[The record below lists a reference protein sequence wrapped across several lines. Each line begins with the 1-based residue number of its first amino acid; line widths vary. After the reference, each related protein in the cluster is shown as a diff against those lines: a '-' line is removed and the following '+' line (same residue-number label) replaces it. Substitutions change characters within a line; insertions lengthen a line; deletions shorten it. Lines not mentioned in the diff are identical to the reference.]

1 LDVGTQGAVSVPM
14 AASVASHPFV
24 KPIAPP
30 VAQEPRILALAF
42 DSQQLAHQAL
52 QAAMGLRDD
61 EALDL
66 HDAVML
72 TSDRAGTATVAATMD
87 PTPVAAAVPASL
99 FGALVGT
106 LIAGPIGLLIGG
118 ALGGGGGALAAR
130 LVDTGM
136 PSYAIDALRETVIP
150 GQYVLALLV
159 TERRAG
165 TLASFAMRC
174 GTLGRSTI
182 LPCY

>member
-1 LDVGTQGAVSVPM
+1 M
-14 AASVASHPFV
+14 AASGAPRNVVSPTPELVVAT
-24 KPIAPP
+24 
-30 VAQEPRILALAF
+30 EPRILALSF
-42 DSQQLAHQAL
+42 DTQQLAHQAL
-52 QAAMGLRDD
+52 QAAMALRDD

-72 TSDRAGTATVAATMD
+72 TSHRAGPATVAKMD

-106 LIAGPIGLLIGG
+106 LVAGPIGLLVGG
-118 ALGGGGGALAAR
+118 ALGGGGGVLAAK
-130 LVDTGM
+130 LVDTGI
-136 PSYAIDALRETVIP
+136 PAHAIDALRDTVPP
-150 GQYVLALLV
+150 GQHLLALLV
-159 TERRAG
+159 SERVAG

>member
-1 LDVGTQGAVSVPM
+1 M
-14 AASVASHPFV
+14 AATVTTRSFV
-24 KPIAPP
+24 KPSAPAVP
-30 VAQEPRILALAF
+30 EEPRILALAF
-42 DSQQLAHQAL
+42 DTQQLAHQAL

-72 TSDRAGTATVAATMD
+72 TSNGEGSATVAATMD

-99 FGALVGT
+99 LGALVGT
-106 LIAGPIGLLIGG
+106 LIAGPIGLLVGGAIGG
-118 ALGGGGGALAAR
+118 SGGVLAAK
-130 LVDTGM
+130 LVGTGI
-136 PSYAIDALRETVIP
+136 PTYAVDALRETVTP

-159 TERRAG
+159 SERRPG

>member
-1 LDVGTQGAVSVPM
+1 M
-14 AASVASHPFV
+14 AASVASQAFIDPT
-24 KPIAPP
+24 APP
-30 VAQEPRILALAF
+30 VSVEPRILALAF

-72 TSDRAGTATVAATMD
+72 TSDRAGSATVAATMD

-99 FGALVGT
+99 LGALVGT
-106 LIAGPIGLLIGG
+106 LIAGPIGLLVGG
-118 ALGGGGGALAAR
+118 ALGGSGGVLAAK
-130 LVDTGM
+130 LVGTGI
-136 PSYAIDALRETVIP
+136 PRYAIDALRDTVTP

-159 TERRAG
+159 SERRAG

>member
-1 LDVGTQGAVSVPM
+1 MAVT
-14 AASVASHPFV
+14 AAPRF
-24 KPIAPP
+24 APATP
-30 VAQEPRILALAF
+30 VAVEPRILALAF
-42 DSQQLAHQAL
+42 DSHMLAHQAL

-66 HDAVML
+66 HDAVMI
-72 TSDRAGTATVAATMD
+72 TSHGAGSATEVSKMD

-99 FGALVGT
+99 LGALIGT
-106 LIAGPIGLLIGG
+106 LVAGPIGLLVGG
-118 ALGGGGGALAAR
+118 AIGASGGVITAK
-130 LVDTGM
+130 LVDTGI
-136 PSYAIDALRETVIP
+136 PAHAIEALRETVPP
-150 GQYVLALLV
+150 GHYLLALLV
-159 TERRAG
+159 SERRHG